1 VVGDALTAGEE
12 SHHAFLAT
20 GGVRYDLNDLIA
32 RESGW
37 ERLHGLAIDNN
48 GTILAL
54 GTKDGVDRLRL
65 LLPTTR
71 ESTARQPND
80 ELT

>member
-1 VVGDALTAGEE
+1 MGDALTAGEE